1 MYATG
6 LVCANCGDSY
16 PLEARFAC
24 DRCFGPVE
32 PGYDNAAIRRERH
45 AREDR
50 GGAAHAVALRRPAAR
65 APRRGRPARRLHA
78 ADPGAPPGRGARA
91 ARAVHQGRGRQ
102 PDPLVQGPR
111 RLGRLRE
118 GRRARPHRAG
128 LPVDRQPRR
137 RRRRPGRRA
146 RARRLHL
153 RAGRPGAGEDHRRV
167 RAGRHGVRGRGQL
180 RRRQPPLR
188 RARLRAALGLRQR
201 QRPRRTTRR
210 ARRRWRSRRPSSS
223 AGGCPTRSW
232 RRSPPARCSTRCTR
246 ATRS

>member
-32 PGYDNAAIRRERH
+32 PGYDNAAIRRDIT
-45 AREDR
+45 REKIEAGPRTLWRYADLLPVRPVEGALPVGCTPLIPVPRLAAALGLRELYIKVEGANPTHSFKDR
-50 GGAAHAVALRRPAAR
+50 VVSVASAKAVEL
-65 APRRGRPARRLHA
+65 GL
-78 ADPGAPPGRGARA
+78 DGAR
-91 ARAVHQGRGRQ
+91 
-102 PDPLVQGPR
+102 
-111 RLGRLRE
+111 LR
-118 GRRARPHRAG
+118 
-128 LPVDRQPRR
+128 VDRQPRR
-137 RRRRPGRRA
+137 RRRRPGRGA

-153 RAGRPGAGEDHRRV
+153 RARPTWSARRSSPPPC
-167 RAGRHGVRGRGQL
+167 RAPRCSRSRATTTTSTGSAPSSPTSGRG
-180 RRRQPPLR
+180 PSSTSTCAP
-188 RARLRAALGLRQR
+188 
-201 QRPRRTTRR
+201 TTRR